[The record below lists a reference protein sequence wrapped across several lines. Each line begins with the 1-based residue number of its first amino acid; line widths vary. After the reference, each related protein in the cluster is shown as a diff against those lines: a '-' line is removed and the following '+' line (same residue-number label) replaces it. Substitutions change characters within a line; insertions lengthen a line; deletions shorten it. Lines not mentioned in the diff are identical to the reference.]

1 MSGYIGDCIKFYD
14 DTETR
19 LYTQGRHIKIVDDS
33 GCWSYVGSVF
43 EGEQLLSL
51 KQPGCVWKKTVQHE
65 LTHAL
70 GFLHEQS
77 RPDRDL
83 YIEVHEDRIKTDMAH
98 NYDKMP
104 TTNWNDL
111 GGIYDWKSNMHYEY
125 WYFWTD
131 AAAAQNLP
139 TMTVRANGQPVY
151 INSQRNSSIDMMQI
165 AQRYSEFCPAQPTFS
180 CTNKD
185 AAGND
190 RYALQTHVC
199 DGIHDCPDGSDE
211 TDAACATT
219 GTSTTTTTTST
230 TKTTR
235 STTAQTTTKTTP
247 TTTTVTHFTTTTPTT
262 TIQPRE

>member
-111 GGIYDWKSNMHYEY
+111 GGIYDWKPNMHYEY
-125 WYFWTD
+125 WYYWTD
-131 AAAAQNLP
+131 AAAAFP
-139 TMTVRANGQPVY
+139 F
-151 INSQRNSSIDMMQI
+151 SSL
-165 AQRYSEFCPAQPTFS
+165 
-180 CTNKD
+180 K
-185 AAGND
+185 
-190 RYALQTHVC
+190 
-199 DGIHDCPDGSDE
+199 GS
-211 TDAACATT
+211 
-219 GTSTTTTTTST
+219 
-230 TKTTR
+230 
-235 STTAQTTTKTTP
+235 
-247 TTTTVTHFTTTTPTT
+247 THFTQIRCFLGSRMYQRFTVLPLSFLTFFLAQ
-262 TIQPRE
+262 IK